1 LNDYE
6 EGGGS
11 FMSEKRTRASEIK
24 TEQNCIQLPD
34 WYWTHGLHDA
44 VILSASELQLNP
56 DYKEKK
62 PKYNCLEIALD
73 SKNAIYERGIK
84 KICLYN
90 YKIKTPDIDI
100 NSIDKPWWI
109 SDTLRVLE
117 NKHFLLDTE
126 IEASDGSRVNFIVEF
141 EFSETERE

>member
-1 LNDYE
+1 MGCNIFNHVWHHANMYFLLYNCKN
-6 EGGGS
+6 
-11 FMSEKRTRASEIK
+11 KRI
-24 TEQNCIQLPD
+24 
-34 WYWTHGLHDA
+34 
-44 VILSASELQLNP
+44 
-56 DYKEKK
+56 KEKHVLFRIVCDYVHNYK
-62 PKYNCLEIALD
+62 FQHL
-73 SKNAIYERGIK
+73 SK

-141 EFSETERE
+141 EFSETEKMFSEPQDKRTEDYITGRFG